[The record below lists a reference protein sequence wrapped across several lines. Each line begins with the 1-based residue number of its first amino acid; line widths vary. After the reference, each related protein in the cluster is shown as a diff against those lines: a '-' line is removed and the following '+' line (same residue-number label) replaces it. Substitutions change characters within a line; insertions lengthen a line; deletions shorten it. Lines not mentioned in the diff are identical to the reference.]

1 MTSTE
6 TETETETETATA
18 PRRLDQ
24 IPKTYDP
31 HTTEQRIYQWWESSG
46 YFKPRR
52 TPENAKRPPFVISMP
67 PPNVTG
73 ALHLG
78 HALTATL
85 EDIMIRY
92 HRMLGDETLW
102 VPGEDHAGIAT
113 QAVVERELAK
123 EGKNRQQ
130 LGREAFIER
139 VWEWVRTYKH
149 RIQDQTRRL
158 GVSSDWDRE
167 RFTLDEGL
175 ERAVREVF
183 VRLYEEGLAYRGER
197 IINWCPKDMSS
208 ISDLEVEVVPTPGTL
223 YYVRYPIEPAG
234 DETTQRYITVAKS
247 DRRALSRSGGPP
259 CHPADHGAAHPDRRG
274 RRGGQGVRHR
284 RR

>member
-6 TETETETETATA
+6 TETETETETA

-78 HALTATL
+78 HAVTATL

-92 HRMLGDETLW
+92 HRMRGDPTLW

-113 QAVVERELAK
+113 QAVVEKQIAK
-123 EGKNRQQ
+123 EGTDRHQM
-130 LGREAFIER
+130 GREAFVER
-139 VWEWVRTYKH
+139 VWEWARH
-149 RIQDQTRRL
+149 
-158 GVSSDWDRE
+158 S
-167 RFTLDEGL
+167 
-175 ERAVREVF
+175 
-183 VRLYEEGLAYRGER
+183 
-197 IINWCPKDMSS
+197 NH
-208 ISDLEVEVVPTPGTL
+208 PTPAQH
-223 YYVRYPIEPAG
+223 RP
-234 DETTQRYITVAKS
+234 
-247 DRRALSRSGGPP
+247 LSPTSPWHHDPFTPP
-259 CHPADHGAAHPDRRG
+259 
-274 RRGGQGVRHR
+274 
-284 RR
+284 